1 MVPVAQE
8 TTANTVRL
16 PYSFSRR
23 FSLVAWCEASL
34 EILHVHPLSLSV
46 LQELQRGLNAPFTLR
61 QIDEAEFEQRLNA
74 VWQRDSSEAR
84 QLMED
89 LGSAEDF
96 FTLAEELPETEDLLE
111 SDDDAPIIKLINAML
126 AEAIKEGAS
135 DIHIET
141 FEKSLVIR
149 FRVDGTLHE
158 MLRPGRKLASL
169 LVSRIKVMARLD
181 IAEKR
186 VPQDGRIALLLGG
199 RAIDVRVSTMPS
211 AWGERVVLRLLDKN
225 QARLT
230 LERLGLSLE
239 LTAQLR
245 QLLHKP
251 HGIFLVTGPTGS
263 GKSTTLYAGLQELNN
278 HSRNILTV
286 EDPIEY
292 MIEGIGQTQVNTRVG
307 MTFARGLRAILRQ
320 DPDVVMVG
328 EIRDTETAEIAV
340 QASLT
345 GHLVLS
351 TLHTNTA
358 VGAITRLQDMGVEP
372 FLLSSSLTGVMAQ
385 RLVRTLCSDCRQAAP
400 ATDEEKRLM
409 GISDTHAV
417 TLYHPQGCPACN
429 HKGFRG
435 RTAIHELI
443 VVDATLRDLI
453 HRQAG
458 ELELERYVR
467 QHSAGNHGGVMALFY
482 YQALERNG
490 RKTKGMIEADS
501 ARHARQ
507 LLRGKD
513 LIPVHIEARM
523 NASAGGLLQRRRH
536 AHRRV
541 AAADLALFT
550 RQLATLV
557 QAAMPLETCL
567 QAVSEQSEK
576 LHVKSLG
583 MALRSRIQEGYTLSD
598 SLREHPRVFDSL
610 FCSMVAAGEK
620 SGHLDVVL
628 NRLADYTEQRQRLKS
643 RLLQAMLYPL
653 VLLVVATG
661 VVTILLTAVVPKII
675 EQFDHLGH
683 ALPASTRMLIA
694 MSDALQASGVYW
706 LAGLLGLLVLGQRL
720 LKNPAMRLRWD
731 KTLLRLPVTGRVAR
745 GLNTAR
751 FSRTLSIL
759 TASSVPLL
767 EGIQTAAA
775 VSANRYVEQQ
785 LLLAA
790 DRVREGSSLRAAL
803 ADLRLFPPMML
814 YMIASGEQSGE
825 LETMLEQAAVNQE
838 REFDTQVGLALG
850 LFEPAL
856 VVMMAGVVLFIVI
869 AILEPMLQL
878 NNMVGM

>member
-1 MVPVAQE
+1 
-8 TTANTVRL
+8 
-16 PYSFSRR
+16 
-23 FSLVAWCEASL
+23 
-34 EILHVHPLSLSV
+34 
-46 LQELQRGLNAPFTLR
+46 
-61 QIDEAEFEQRLNA
+61 
-74 VWQRDSSEAR
+74 
-84 QLMED
+84 
-89 LGSAEDF
+89 
-96 FTLAEELPETEDLLE
+96 
-111 SDDDAPIIKLINAML
+111 
-126 AEAIKEGAS
+126 
-135 DIHIET
+135 
-141 FEKSLVIR
+141 
-149 FRVDGTLHE
+149 
-158 MLRPGRKLASL
+158 
-169 LVSRIKVMARLD
+169 
-181 IAEKR
+181 
-186 VPQDGRIALLLGG
+186 
-199 RAIDVRVSTMPS
+199 
-211 AWGERVVLRLLDKN
+211 
-225 QARLT
+225 
-230 LERLGLSLE
+230 
-239 LTAQLR
+239 
-245 QLLHKP
+245 
-251 HGIFLVTGPTGS
+251 
-263 GKSTTLYAGLQELNN
+263 
-278 HSRNILTV
+278 
-286 EDPIEY
+286 
-292 MIEGIGQTQVNTRVG
+292 
-307 MTFARGLRAILRQ
+307 
-320 DPDVVMVG
+320 
-328 EIRDTETAEIAV
+328 
-340 QASLT
+340 
-345 GHLVLS
+345 
-351 TLHTNTA
+351 
-358 VGAITRLQDMGVEP
+358 
-372 FLLSSSLTGVMAQ
+372 
-385 RLVRTLCSDCRQAAP
+385 
-400 ATDEEKRLM
+400 
-409 GISDTHAV
+409 
-417 TLYHPQGCPACN
+417 
-429 HKGFRG
+429 
-435 RTAIHELI
+435 
-443 VVDATLRDLI
+443 
-453 HRQAG
+453 
-458 ELELERYVR
+458 
-467 QHSAGNHGGVMALFY
+467 MALFY

-523 NASAGGLLQRRRH
+523 NASAGGMLQRRRH

-628 NRLADYTEQRQRLKS
+628 NRLA
-643 RLLQAMLYPL
+643 
-653 VLLVVATG
+653 
-661 VVTILLTAVVPKII
+661 
-675 EQFDHLGH
+675 
-683 ALPASTRMLIA
+683 
-694 MSDALQASGVYW
+694 
-706 LAGLLGLLVLGQRL
+706 GLLGLLVLGQRL

-803 ADLRLFPPMML
+803 AELRLFPPMML